1 MYKHEVL
8 VEISYVVIHGHLV
21 TSCCLYPAMCTN
33 PGFNCYGG
41 CYSIVCNITKW
52 YYVQCI
58 CYICYGEL

>member
-41 CYSIVCNITKW
+41 CYSIVCNITK
-52 YYVQCI
+52 
-58 CYICYGEL
+58 